1 MRNFK
6 NGHLLKGIF
15 FILLASSCYNK
26 KVPGNIGDKS
36 KHTYK
41 YCLPDP
47 VSALAKGKELLIN
60 RFQIADT
67 SEYIFSVGLLNDST
81 WRIVARDKPFETA
94 PQGNTLEVHPG
105 GVIVLINRNNCNVI
119 GFGVAK

>member
-6 NGHLLKGIF
+6 NSLLLKGIF

-26 KVPGNIGDKS
+26 KVPGNIADKS

-41 YCLPDP
+41 YCLPDS
-47 VSALAKGKELLIN
+47 VSALVKGKELLIN

-81 WRIVARDKPFETA
+81 WRIVARAKPFDSP
-94 PQGNTLEVHPG
+94 PQGNSLEDNLG
-105 GVIVLINRNNCNVI
+105 SDMVLINRNNCNVI
-119 GFGVAK
+119 GFAVAK